1 MQITFQ
7 RCLGGEVL
15 NLEEVDLSKR
25 KYSHSV
31 GPVSDLL
38 NVTQGSQLWKD
49 ARIKL
54 LNGSKIATMLG
65 KFRVENFG
73 SYKCFE

>member
-1 MQITFQ
+1 MQIMFQ

-15 NLEEVDLSKR
+15 SLEEVDLSKK
-25 KYSHSV
+25 KYGHSI
-31 GPVSDLL
+31 GPLSGLC

-65 KFRVENFG
+65 KFQ
-73 SYKCFE
+73 